1 MKALLAIIV
10 VILLS
15 FSVLFCFGGLFF
27 KTPDVVIF
35 TSMEDFRQEMM
46 EQMLK
51 EKFPEINISVQYI
64 GSGNSASRIKTEGS
78 TVEADIVMDLDSG
91 YLNSLESVLAPLD
104 DIVDIDIFIEDYVP
118 ESKRYLPLAKFSMGV
133 VINTDTMAKNGLP
146 LPTSYADL
154 LKSEYRN
161 QITMP
166 SPKASGT
173 GYGFYKGLIDLWGKD
188 AALDYFEKFQLNV
201 KQFTSS
207 GSGPVNSLVLGEC
220 SIGIAMIFQAT
231 LERNKGVPLQ
241 FINFEEG
248 VPYNITGMGIIGGR
262 QEKRYVKEV
271 FRFIAEEF
279 SMADKVNFMPELIF
293 KNQQP
298 TITEDF
304 PVINNI
310 NMISSSGEIK
320 DALLNEWK
328 WS

>member
-1 MKALLAIIV
+1 MKAILAIIV

-27 KTPDVVIF
+27 KTPDIVIY
-35 TSMEDFRQEMM
+35 TSMEDFRQELL

-51 EKFPEINISVQYI
+51 EEFPDIDISVQYI

-78 TVEADIVMDLDSG
+78 SVEADIVMDLDYG
-91 YLNSLESVLAPLD
+91 YFNSLESGFAPLG
-104 DIVDIDIFIEDYVP
+104 DILDTDIYLDEFVP
-118 ESKRYLPLAKFSMGV
+118 ESKRYVPLAKFSMGV
-133 VINTDTMAKNGLP
+133 VVNTDTMAKNDLP

-154 LKSEYRN
+154 LKPEYRN

-188 AALDYFEKFQLNV
+188 AALEYFEKFQENV

-241 FINFEEG
+241 FLNFQEG
-248 VPYNITGMGIIGGR
+248 VPYNITGMGLINGR

-279 SMADKVNFMPELIF
+279 SMADKVNFLPEQIY
-293 KNQQP
+293 KNQEP
-298 TITEDF
+298 SIIKDF
-304 PVINNI
+304 PDISNI
-310 NMISSSGEIK
+310 NMVSSSGEIK

>member
-1 MKALLAIIV
+1 MKAILAIIV

-27 KTPDVVIF
+27 KTPDIVIY
-35 TSMEDFRQEMM
+35 TSMEDFRQELL

-51 EKFPEINISVQYI
+51 EEFPDIDISVQYI

-78 TVEADIVMDLDSG
+78 SVEADIVMDLDYG
-91 YLNSLESVLAPLD
+91 YFNSLESGFAPLG
-104 DIVDIDIFIEDYVP
+104 DILDTDIYLDEFVP
-118 ESKRYLPLAKFSMGV
+118 ESKRYVPLAKFSMGV
-133 VINTDTMAKNGLP
+133 VVNTDTMAKNDLP
-146 LPTSYADL
+146 LPTSYGDL
-154 LKSEYRN
+154 LKPEYRN

-241 FINFEEG
+241 FLNFQEG
-248 VPYNITGMGIIGGR
+248 VPYNITGMGLINGR

-279 SMADKVNFMPELIF
+279 SMADKVNFLPEQIY
-293 KNQQP
+293 KNQEP
-298 TITEDF
+298 SIIKDF
-304 PVINNI
+304 PDISNI
-310 NMISSSGEIK
+310 NMVSSSGEIK